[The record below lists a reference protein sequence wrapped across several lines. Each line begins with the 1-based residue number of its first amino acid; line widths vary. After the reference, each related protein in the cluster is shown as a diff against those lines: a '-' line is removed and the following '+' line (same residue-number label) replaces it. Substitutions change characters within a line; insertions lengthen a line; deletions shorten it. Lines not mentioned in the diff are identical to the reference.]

1 MSKIDLSPSK
11 LDLRGVPAGDDIAIV
26 VRFKDSDGNP
36 QDTSGATLSAQV
48 RASAVA
54 DDIELSASVSAI
66 TDGSDGEWSVL
77 FSGTDTRTVLGTANT
92 WTGVWD
98 LEITLSGQS
107 NPRTV
112 LGGRF
117 QIESDVT
124 RV

>member
-1 MSKIDLSPSK
+1 MSKIDLSPEK
-11 LDLRGVPAGDDIAIV
+11 LDLKGVPAGDDIALVI
-26 VRFKDSDGNP
+26 RFKDSDGTP
-36 QDTSGATLSAQV
+36 QDTTGATLAAQV
-48 RASAVA
+48 RQSKTA
-54 DDIELSASVSAI
+54 DEIELSASVSAL

-77 FSGTDTRTVLGTANT
+77 FSGTDTRTLIAGGAS
-92 WTGVWD
+92 WSGVWD
-98 LEITLSGQS
+98 LEVTLAGQV